1 MQAKRINTGRERT
14 FAVVFA
20 EGDEFPKGLNQL
32 AKEERFTAASFTA
45 IGALKHVELAWFN
58 PQSLEYETQAF
69 DEQLEVLTL
78 AGTWIGNHAAVLP
91 EAQAQLADPGSQR
104 REMIDELKTLN
115 GKMDRLIEI
124 LEGGK
129 LQVQVPEDDE
139 KTSDKPDARRR

>member
-1 MQAKRINTGRERT
+1 MDRNTPTARADRT
-14 FAVVFA
+14 ARLLTVVV
-20 EGDEFPKGLNQL
+20 
-32 AKEERFTAASFTA
+32 
-45 IGALKHVELAWFN
+45 AL
-58 PQSLEYETQAF
+58 Q
-69 DEQLEVLTL
+69 VLTL
-78 AGTWIGNHAAVLP
+78 AGSWIGNHAAVLP

-139 KTSDKPDARRR
+139 KTSDKPDASRR